1 MGMRHDAAPSYN
13 LIHSVGIAL
22 FFEIKDER
30 PSKYCSTMVAVFGT
44 TDLNSTN
51 QHIDCWN
58 EQQRNE
64 LFYQIE
70 YKKEPI
76 KQMIDVVDT
85 RHPLYG
91 QRFDVSSEQNKRDE
105 RKFITV
111 DYKDNIKLTIPI
123 AATSLNDLQNI
134 IHSKLTLNAIQ
145 ELVLLAQEL
154 NLCSSNPKT
163 SGKKCQKA
171 CKK

>member
-1 MGMRHDAAPSYN
+1 M
-13 LIHSVGIAL
+13 
-22 FFEIKDER
+22 
-30 PSKYCSTMVAVFGT
+30 
-44 TDLNSTN
+44 
-51 QHIDCWN
+51 
-58 EQQRNE
+58 
-64 LFYQIE
+64 
-70 YKKEPI
+70 
-76 KQMIDVVDT
+76 DT
-85 RHPLYG
+85 RHPLYA

-111 DYKDNIKLTIPI
+111 DYKNNLKLTIPI

-154 NLCSSNPKT
+154 NLCSSNQKI
-163 SGKKCQKA
+163 SGKKSQKV